1 MSKTRKI
8 LATLTMVAIATTASL
23 TVVSSAQAHPTFF
36 PHTHHNHH
44 RSGLNRGEAAALG
57 AVGGLLV
64 GTMIANSNNRR
75 QVQQVQPAGRSP
87 AHVNFCVNRYRSY
100 DVYSDTFLGF
110 DGRRHYCN
118 SPYAY

>member
-44 RSGLNRGEAAALG
+44 SGLNRGEAAALG

-64 GTMIANSNNRR
+64 GTMIANSNNRQ
-75 QVQQVQPAGRSP
+75 QVQQVQPVGRSA
-87 AHVNFCVNRYRSY
+87 AHVNFCLNRYRSY
-100 DVYSDTFLGF
+100 DIGSDTFLGF
-110 DGRRHYCN
+110 DGLRHYCV
-118 SPYAY
+118 SPGY